1 MENQSTPEKKLR
13 RSSAQRMI
21 AGVCGGLAEY
31 FNVDPILI
39 RLVFVVLAFMGAG
52 GVLLY
57 IVLWIIMPEDAS
69 TQNTPTTPTS

>member
-13 RSSAQRMI
+13 RSSGQRMI

-57 IVLWIIMPEDAS
+57 IVLWIIMPEDTS
-69 TQNTPTTPTS
+69 TQNTPTTPMS

>member
-31 FNVDPILI
+31 FNIDPILI

-57 IVLWIIMPEDAS
+57 IVLWVVMPEDSSA
-69 TQNTPTTPTS
+69 QNTPTTPNT